1 MLALPTNFPALPA
14 PEIPGMLK
22 TAMAKRKKRNP
33 LKNNLLLKK
42 LLSEL
47 AGQPMRLI
55 RASWRVDG
63 STAHPKAEVLLKEGT
78 PVIYALWHGRMYCL
92 FKAVPLDK
100 VAILV
105 SPSNDGEF
113 ITRIAQ
119 KIGFQHFVRG
129 SHKRGGTQAILGL
142 RKALLEDKHSIAFTV
157 DGPRGPRYKVKPG
170 IIRLA
175 SQTGSP
181 IIPLGAASRWL
192 LKKFDRSWD
201 HFHAPLPFTGLHL
214 TYGEPLLVPPGLS
227 EDEVTQYG
235 QKLEEELLRINL
247 DADTQYGFNNRERL

>member
-1 MLALPTNFPALPA
+1 MLD
-14 PEIPGMLK
+14 
-22 TAMAKRKKRNP
+22 TAMSKPKKRNP

-42 LLSEL
+42 ALSDL

-55 RASWRVDG
+55 RKSWQVD
-63 STAHPKAEVLLKEGT
+63 SIHAHPRADGLLKAGT

-119 KIGFQHFVRG
+119 RIGFHHFVRG

-142 RKALLEDKHSIAFTV
+142 RKALLDDRLSIAFTV
-157 DGPRGPRYKVKPG
+157 DGPRGPRYQVKPG

-175 SQTGSP
+175 SQTGVP
-181 IIPLGAASRWL
+181 IIPLGSASRWL

-201 HFHAPLPFTGLHL
+201 HFHAPLPFTGIHL
-214 TYGEPLLVPPGLS
+214 EYGEPLQVPPGL
-227 EDEVTQYG
+227 DEEEIRQYC
-235 QKLEEELLRINL
+235 QKLEEELLNINL
-247 DADTQYGFNNRERL
+247 QADSVYGFKNRERL

>member
-1 MLALPTNFPALPA
+1 MLN
-14 PEIPGMLK
+14 
-22 TAMAKRKKRNP
+22 TAMPKKRNP

-42 LLSEL
+42 ALSDL

-55 RASWRVDG
+55 RKSWRVD
-63 STAHPKAEVLLKEGT
+63 SVHTHPRAEGLIKAGT

-119 KIGFQHFVRG
+119 RIGFRHFVRG

-142 RKALLEDKHSIAFTV
+142 RKALLDDKLSIAFTV

-181 IIPLGAASRWL
+181 IIPLGSASRWL
-192 LKKFDRSWD
+192 LRKFDRSWD
-201 HFHAPLPFTGLHL
+201 HFHAPLPFTGIHL
-214 TYGEPLLVPPGLS
+214 EYGEPLHVPPNLDDA
-227 EDEVTQYG
+227 EIQQYCDT
-235 QKLEEELLRINL
+235 LEAELLAINL
-247 DADTQYGFNNRERL
+247 QADTVYGYQNRERL